1 MRTLVWLD
9 GRILSNDLTSFLVFV
24 RGSEPLD
31 KSSICLLP
39 GAVHDFRLPGRRTS
53 GHPTDLAIGT
63 LTYAGAVTVSAS
75 GAAIALN
82 LGGATLPFPRQR
94 LHLNW
99 VLPNSDHGL
108 PNHYRGHANMKQ
120 MRSSLQQTFS

>member
-1 MRTLVWLD
+1 MTGVQTCALPIYDLV
-9 GRILSNDLTSFLVFV
+9 SFLVFV
-24 RGSEPLD
+24 RGSEPSD

-75 GAAIALN
+75 GTTTALS
-82 LGGATLPFPRQR
+82 LGGATLRLPRQR

-99 VLPNSDHGL
+99 ASPYSDHGL
-108 PNHYRGHANMKQ
+108 PNLYRGHANMKQ
-120 MRSSLQQTFS
+120 MRSSLKQTFS